1 MSSLYDDVHPGGT
14 ERRVAQHFASLA
26 WIMAIV
32 FAVPFTILALGL
44 PVVLLVRAFAELSEA
59 LVAFLR

>member
-1 MSSLYDDVHPGGT
+1 MSSLYDDVHPGAT
-14 ERRVAQHFASLA
+14 ERRLAQHFGSLA

-32 FAVPFTILALGL
+32 FAVPFIILALGL
-44 PVVLLVRAFAELSEA
+44 PVVLLVRAFVELSEA